1 VVNEC
6 GHNARIFV
14 SAANGVSLHESLN
27 LRMRVLDM
35 NAFGNPLSS
44 TGGVQREQ
52 TMEEILASIRKI
64 IESNEAITNP
74 QLNDVDDF
82 ADSDAALE
90 TAIETMRPAA
100 QMIHQTSAQPAVAQ
114 PLQIDVPA
122 QVAPAVQPV
131 AQPVETTVPSLQSE
145 MARLVSQS
153 PERRVA
159 AAFDDL
165 NSAFMKSKQMPMA
178 DVAEAMLRPMMQDW
192 LDNNLPNLVE
202 RLVREEISRIARGD
216 I

>member
-1 VVNEC
+1 
-6 GHNARIFV
+6 
-14 SAANGVSLHESLN
+14 
-27 LRMRVLDM
+27 M
-35 NAFGNPLSS
+35 NALGTPLGSA
-44 TGGVQREQ
+44 GGVQREQ

-64 IESNEAITNP
+64 IESNEAINNP
-74 QLNDVDDF
+74 MDDDSQLDNDVAEF
-82 ADSDAALE
+82 VSQNQVQKIEFEPVFEARPVAAPVMQPV
-90 TAIETMRPAA
+90 TIEA
-100 QMIHQTSAQPAVAQ
+100 QNYSPPEIIPAV
-114 PLQIDVPA
+114 L
-122 QVAPAVQPV
+122 
-131 AQPVETTVPSLQSE
+131 QPVETPVASLQAE

-165 NSAFMKSKQMPMA
+165 NSAFVKAKQMPLEN
-178 DVAEAMLRPMMQDW
+178 VAEAMLRPMMKDW

>member
-1 VVNEC
+1 MVS
-6 GHNARIFV
+6 RIT
-14 SAANGVSLHESLN
+14 SRALN
-27 LRMRVLDM
+27 VELRVLDM
-35 NAFGNPLSS
+35 NAFGNPIGSS
-44 TGGVQREQ
+44 GGVQREQ

-64 IESNEAITNP
+64 IESNEAIVGA
-74 QLNDVDDF
+74 QGDL
-82 ADSDAALE
+82 ADNETHYDEPEPVIDPLQTTVIQPVHIEVPEYLE
-90 TAIETMRPAA
+90 PAVHPAA
-100 QMIHQTSAQPAVAQ
+100 A
-114 PLQIDVPA
+114 
-122 QVAPAVQPV
+122 PV
-131 AQPVETTVPSLQSE
+131 ASLQSE

-165 NSAFMKSKQMPMA
+165 NTAFVKAKQMPME
-178 DVAEAMLRPMMQDW
+178 DMAEAMLRPMLKDW

>member
-1 VVNEC
+1 
-6 GHNARIFV
+6 
-14 SAANGVSLHESLN
+14 
-27 LRMRVLDM
+27 M
-35 NAFGNPLSS
+35 NAFGNPIASPD
-44 TGGVQREQ
+44 GVQREQ

-64 IESNEAITNP
+64 IESNEAIANP
-74 QLNDVDDF
+74 PVVFSHELDMTEAAGEPVFEPLPPSSPVVQPVQI
-82 ADSDAALE
+82 DAPLAL
-90 TAIETMRPAA
+90 APAA
-100 QMIHQTSAQPAVAQ
+100 QPGET
-114 PLQIDVPA
+114 
-122 QVAPAVQPV
+122 QV
-131 AQPVETTVPSLQSE
+131 TSLQSE

-165 NSAFMKSKQMPMA
+165 NLAFVKSKQMPIE
-178 DVAEAMLRPMMQDW
+178 DVAETMLRPMLKDW

>member
-1 VVNEC
+1 
-6 GHNARIFV
+6 
-14 SAANGVSLHESLN
+14 
-27 LRMRVLDM
+27 MRVFNM
-35 NAFGNPLSS
+35 NAFGNSFPN
-44 TGGVQREQ
+44 TGGSPNGVQREQ

-64 IESNEAITNP
+64 IESNEAIINP
-74 QLNDVDDF
+74 EADF
-82 ADSDAALE
+82 ASHDDEPAPLQ
-90 TAIETMRPAA
+90 RPLV
-100 QMIHQTSAQPAVAQ
+100 QPV
-114 PLQIDVPA
+114 QIDVPA
-122 QVAPAVQPV
+122 YVAPVV
-131 AQPVETTVPSLQSE
+131 QPVETPVNSLQAE

-165 NSAFMKSKQMPMA
+165 NTAFVKAKQMPMEE
-178 DVAEAMLRPMMQDW
+178 VAEAMLRPMMKDW

>member
-1 VVNEC
+1 
-6 GHNARIFV
+6 
-14 SAANGVSLHESLN
+14 
-27 LRMRVLDM
+27 MRVIDM
-35 NAFGNPLSS
+35 NAFGSPIGSPN
-44 TGGVQREQ
+44 GVQREQ

-64 IESNEAITNP
+64 IESNEAIVS
-74 QLNDVDDF
+74 QSADDF
-82 ADSDAALE
+82 VDYQSHDDH
-90 TAIETMRPAA
+90 RPA
-100 QMIHQTSAQPAVAQ
+100 QPVAQ
-114 PLQIDVPA
+114 PVAQRVQLEVPA
-122 QVAPAVQPV
+122 YVAPI

-165 NSAFMKSKQMPMA
+165 NSAFMKSKQMPLEG
-178 DVAEAMLRPMMQDW
+178 VAEAMLQPMLKDW

-202 RLVREEISRIARGD
+202 RLVREEIARIARGD

>member
-1 VVNEC
+1 
-6 GHNARIFV
+6 
-14 SAANGVSLHESLN
+14 
-27 LRMRVLDM
+27 M
-35 NAFGNPLSS
+35 NAFGNSLPN
-44 TGGVQREQ
+44 TGGTHNGVQREQ

-64 IESNEAITNP
+64 IESNEAIINP
-74 QLNDVDDF
+74 LDGNFSDANSINANLMDANFLDD
-82 ADSDAALE
+82 DSDNEIADDYNSGRASE
-90 TAIETMRPAA
+90 AVHSTAPAS
-100 QMIHQTSAQPAVAQ
+100 QQPLVQPLAQ
-114 PLQIDVPA
+114 PLQIEVPA
-122 QVAPAVQPV
+122 HVAPAVQAV
-131 AQPVETTVPSLQSE
+131 VQPVEAPIPSLQSE

-165 NSAFMKSKQMPMA
+165 NSAFVKAKQMPMA

-202 RLVREEISRIARGD
+202 RLVREEIARIARGD

>member
-1 VVNEC
+1 
-6 GHNARIFV
+6 
-14 SAANGVSLHESLN
+14 
-27 LRMRVLDM
+27 M
-35 NAFGNPLSS
+35 NAFGNPIGAS
-44 TGGVQREQ
+44 GGVQREQ

-64 IESNEAITNP
+64 IESNEAIANP
-74 QLNDVDDF
+74 
-82 ADSDAALE
+82 ADNE
-90 TAIETMRPAA
+90 TAEFAVQNDETEAAFAPSAPLIEP
-100 QMIHQTSAQPAVAQ
+100 V
-114 PLQIDVPA
+114 QIDVPA
-122 QVAPAVQPV
+122 YLSPVVQPAATPV
-131 AQPVETTVPSLQSE
+131 ASLQSE

-165 NSAFMKSKQMPMA
+165 NTAFVKSKELPLE
-178 DVAEAMLRPMMQDW
+178 DVAEAMLRPMLKDW

>member
-1 VVNEC
+1 
-6 GHNARIFV
+6 
-14 SAANGVSLHESLN
+14 
-27 LRMRVLDM
+27 M
-35 NAFGNPLSS
+35 NAYGNPLSS
-44 TGGVQREQ
+44 TSGVQREQ

-64 IESNEAITNP
+64 IESNEAIVNP
-74 QLNDVDDF
+74 QADDVDDY
-82 ADSDAALE
+82 AEADAALE
-90 TAIETMRPAA
+90 TAIETM
-100 QMIHQTSAQPAVAQ
+100 QPAVQMIQQTAPQQPIAQ

-122 QVAPAVQPV
+122 HVAPVVQAIV
-131 AQPVETTVPSLQSE
+131 QPVETPMPSLQSE

-165 NSAFMKSKQMPMA
+165 NSAFLKSKQMPMA

>member
-1 VVNEC
+1 
-6 GHNARIFV
+6 
-14 SAANGVSLHESLN
+14 
-27 LRMRVLDM
+27 MRVFNM
-35 NAFGNPLSS
+35 NAFGNSFPN
-44 TGGVQREQ
+44 TGGSPNGVQREQ

-64 IESNEAITNP
+64 IESNEAIINP
-74 QLNDVDDF
+74 ETDF
-82 ADSDAALE
+82 AADDSRHDDEPALVQ
-90 TAIETMRPAA
+90 RPLV
-100 QMIHQTSAQPAVAQ
+100 QPV
-114 PLQIDVPA
+114 QIDVSA
-122 QVAPAVQPV
+122 YVAPVV
-131 AQPVETTVPSLQSE
+131 QPVETPVNSLQAE

-165 NSAFMKSKQMPMA
+165 NTAFVKAKQMPMEE
-178 DVAEAMLRPMMQDW
+178 VAEAMLRPMMKDW

>member
-1 VVNEC
+1 
-6 GHNARIFV
+6 
-14 SAANGVSLHESLN
+14 
-27 LRMRVLDM
+27 M
-35 NAFGNPLSS
+35 NAYGNPLSS
-44 TGGVQREQ
+44 TSGVQREQ

-64 IESNEAITNP
+64 IESNEAIVNP
-74 QLNDVDDF
+74 QADDVDDY
-82 ADSDAALE
+82 AEADAALE
-90 TAIETMRPAA
+90 TAIETM
-100 QMIHQTSAQPAVAQ
+100 
-114 PLQIDVPA
+114 
-122 QVAPAVQPV
+122 QPV
-131 AQPVETTVPSLQSE
+131 VQAIVQPVETPVPSLQSE

-165 NSAFMKSKQMPMA
+165 NSAFIKSKQMPLEG
-178 DVAEAMLRPMMQDW
+178 VAEAMLRPMMQDW

>member
-1 VVNEC
+1 
-6 GHNARIFV
+6 
-14 SAANGVSLHESLN
+14 
-27 LRMRVLDM
+27 MRVFNM
-35 NAFGNPLSS
+35 NAFGNSFPN
-44 TGGVQREQ
+44 TGGSPNGVQREQ

-64 IESNEAITNP
+64 IESNEAIINP
-74 QLNDVDDF
+74 EADF
-82 ADSDAALE
+82 ASHDDEPAPAQ
-90 TAIETMRPAA
+90 RPLV
-100 QMIHQTSAQPAVAQ
+100 QPV
-114 PLQIDVPA
+114 QIDVPA
-122 QVAPAVQPV
+122 YVAPVV
-131 AQPVETTVPSLQSE
+131 QPVETPVNSLQAE

-165 NSAFMKSKQMPMA
+165 NTAFVKAKQMPMEE
-178 DVAEAMLRPMMQDW
+178 VAEAMLRPMMKDW

>member
-1 VVNEC
+1 
-6 GHNARIFV
+6 
-14 SAANGVSLHESLN
+14 
-27 LRMRVLDM
+27 M
-35 NAFGNPLSS
+35 NALGNPIGS

-64 IESNEAITNP
+64 IESNEAINTPLDNEIAEF
-74 QLNDVDDF
+74 DAHDDEIEPAF
-82 ADSDAALE
+82 EPAQSAAPV
-90 TAIETMRPAA
+90 I
-100 QMIHQTSAQPAVAQ
+100 QPV
-114 PLQIDVPA
+114 QIDVPA
-122 QVAPAVQPV
+122 YVASVHSPVVQHV
-131 AQPVETTVPSLQSE
+131 AQPVETPVSSLQAE

-165 NSAFMKSKQMPMA
+165 NSAFVKAKQMPLEN
-178 DVAEAMLRPMMQDW
+178 VAEAMLRPMMKDW

>member
-1 VVNEC
+1 
-6 GHNARIFV
+6 
-14 SAANGVSLHESLN
+14 
-27 LRMRVLDM
+27 M
-35 NAFGNPLSS
+35 NAFGNPIGSS
-44 TGGVQREQ
+44 GGVQREQ

-64 IESNEAITNP
+64 IESNEAITSPLVADFDEPAFAEVN
-74 QLNDVDDF
+74 LEDANLEDANLADVF
-82 ADSDAALE
+82 E
-90 TAIETMRPAA
+90 
-100 QMIHQTSAQPAVAQ
+100 
-114 PLQIDVPA
+114 PA
-122 QVAPAVQPV
+122 QTPLPVPHQINVPLTMAPAI
-131 AQPVETTVPSLQSE
+131 QPVETQVPSLQSE

-165 NSAFMKSKQMPMA
+165 NSAFLKSKQMPME
-178 DVAEAMLRPMMQDW
+178 DIAEAMLRPMLKDW

>member
-1 VVNEC
+1 
-6 GHNARIFV
+6 
-14 SAANGVSLHESLN
+14 
-27 LRMRVLDM
+27 MRVFNM
-35 NAFGNPLSS
+35 NAFGNSFPN
-44 TGGVQREQ
+44 TGGSPNGVQREQ

-64 IESNEAITNP
+64 IESNEAIINP
-74 QLNDVDDF
+74 EADF
-82 ADSDAALE
+82 ASHDDE
-90 TAIETMRPAA
+90 PA
-100 QMIHQTSAQPAVAQ
+100 
-114 PLQIDVPA
+114 PA
-122 QVAPAVQPV
+122 QRALVQPV
-131 AQPVETTVPSLQSE
+131 QIEVPAYVAPVVQPVETPVNSLQAE

-165 NSAFMKSKQMPMA
+165 NTAFVKAKQMPMEE
-178 DVAEAMLRPMMQDW
+178 VAEAMLRPMMKDW

>member
-1 VVNEC
+1 
-6 GHNARIFV
+6 
-14 SAANGVSLHESLN
+14 
-27 LRMRVLDM
+27 M
-35 NAFGNPLSS
+35 NAFGIPIGSPN
-44 TGGVQREQ
+44 GVQREQ

-74 QLNDVDDF
+74 QPDDAFDYDALDDV
-82 ADSDAALE
+82 AGA
-90 TAIETMRPAA
+90 AIEATQPVAPV
-100 QMIHQTSAQPAVAQ
+100 IHPV
-114 PLQIDVPA
+114 QIDVPA
-122 QVAPAVQPV
+122 NVAPAVQPV
-131 AQPVETTVPSLQSE
+131 AQPVEAPVPSFQAE

-165 NSAFMKSKQMPMA
+165 NTAFVKAKQMPME

>member
-1 VVNEC
+1 
-6 GHNARIFV
+6 
-14 SAANGVSLHESLN
+14 
-27 LRMRVLDM
+27 M
-35 NAFGNPLSS
+35 NAFGNPIGSPN
-44 TGGVQREQ
+44 GVQREQ

-64 IESNEAITNP
+64 IESNEAIIAPET
-74 QLNDVDDF
+74 DF
-82 ADSDAALE
+82 ALHDDDAV
-90 TAIETMRPAA
+90 PAA
-100 QMIHQTSAQPAVAQ
+100 QTA
-114 PLQIDVPA
+114 PLVQRPQFA
-122 QVAPAVQPV
+122 APAYFAPTVQPV
-131 AQPVETTVPSLQSE
+131 EAPVTSLQAE

-165 NSAFMKSKQMPMA
+165 NTAFVKAKQLPME
-178 DVAEAMLRPMMQDW
+178 DMAETMLRPMMKDW

>member
-1 VVNEC
+1 
-6 GHNARIFV
+6 
-14 SAANGVSLHESLN
+14 
-27 LRMRVLDM
+27 M
-35 NAFGNPLSS
+35 NALGNPIGS
-44 TGGVQREQ
+44 TSGVQREQ

-64 IESNEAITNP
+64 IESNEAINAP
-74 QLNDVDDF
+74 
-82 ADSDAALE
+82 LE
-90 TAIETMRPAA
+90 NEPAA
-100 QMIHQTSAQPAVAQ
+100 FDAHDDEIEPAFEPAQSAAPVIQPV
-114 PLQIDVPA
+114 QIDVPA
-122 QVAPAVQPV
+122 HVAPVVQHV
-131 AQPVETTVPSLQSE
+131 AQPVETPVSSLQAE

-165 NSAFMKSKQMPMA
+165 NSAFVKAKQMPLEG
-178 DVAEAMLRPMMQDW
+178 VAEAMLRPMLKDW